1 MEYRQLVAF
10 RTVARTL
17 SFTQAANELR
27 FAQSTITAQVKGLEN
42 ELRVPLFDRR
52 GGRVAL
58 TAFGER
64 LLPYAERLLSLAAE
78 ARRAVGHDGTGKA
91 TLVVGAGEA
100 ITTYRLP
107 GLIEAFHH
115 RRPEVYLALRG
126 HVQDVDQVLRLVDL
140 KDADVLLLHGNPVLD
155 EGLSGRVIGTEAMSL
170 VVARDHTLG
179 QLSSISP
186 VDLAGTRSI
195 ITGPRCVYARLLD
208 TELPRHGVP
217 RVSRLEF
224 GTIEAVKQAVAAGL
238 GMSLLPRMAVRSA
251 LVAGELVELPWRPT
265 TALHTHAVWPTSQTG
280 SAIVEAFVALVTNVI
295 QDAAPASTAV
305 ADGGAPLSR

>member
-1 MEYRQLVAF
+1 MDYRQLVAF

-17 SFTQAANELR
+17 SFTRAANELR
-27 FAQSTITAQVKGLEN
+27 FAQSTITAQIKSLEN

-78 ARRAVGHDGTGKA
+78 ARQAVGHDGTGKA
-91 TLVVGAGEA
+91 TLIVGAGEA

-140 KDADVLLLHGNPVLD
+140 KDVDVLLLHGNPVLD
-155 EGLSGRVIGTEAMSL
+155 EGLSGRVISTETMSL
-170 VVARDHTLG
+170 VVAPDHALAR
-179 QLSSISP
+179 LSSVEP
-186 VDLAGTRSI
+186 ADLVGTRSI

-208 TELPRHGVP
+208 TELTRHGVQ

-238 GMSLLPRMAVRSA
+238 GMSLLPRMTVRSA
-251 LVAGELVELPWRPT
+251 LVTGELLELPWRPT
-265 TALHTHAVWPTSQTG
+265 AALHAHAVWPTSQSG
-280 SAIVEAFVALVTNVI
+280 SAIVEAFVTLVANVI
-295 QDAAPASTAV
+295 QEVDSTSPTP
-305 ADGGAPLSR
+305 GR